1 MSNPLRK
8 VKLNK
13 IFYFYYLFFKPNL
26 KKVFYNFVLFVL
38 CLQWFSNNR
47 VLILFCAPHFSGG
60 CI

>member
-26 KKVFYNFVLFVL
+26 KRGVLQFYFVCSLF
-38 CLQWFSNNR
+38 N
-47 VLILFCAPHFSGG
+47 SGFQTIG
-60 CI
+60 F

>member
-13 IFYFYYLFFKPNL
+13 IFIFIMFIFKFNL

-38 CLQWFSNNR
+38 CLTVVFKQLGFNF
-47 VLILFCAPHFSGG
+47 ILRPSFFGG
-60 CI
+60 GI